1 MGKVIKNFRSFKSS
15 ILQAKMSIFS
25 YNGGA
30 VVAMK
35 GANCV
40 AIASDLRFG
49 KELQTVTT
57 DFSKCFDVSSFV
69 AWSFGSDN
77 RRSNSPTKD
86 GISQEHV
93 RTFRV
98 KNHEASYF
106 CKCAVKYVV
115 REKVWSIF
123 RWSRDRRT

>member
-57 DFSKCFDVSSFV
+57 DFSKCFEMSPHL

-106 CKCAVKYVV
+106 CKCAVKYLY
-115 REKVWSIF
+115 E
-123 RWSRDRRT
+123 RRFGPFFV